1 MKASKKRFQEAGS
14 KRAGYPDFGLEWPV
28 FEEYA
33 ETVDGDD
40 ILLDAVVKPLRGRRP
55 PGTPPGIEVGGLP
68 SVLDQQERSVKEHI
82 APLTQHKDLF
92 LKFARHVP
100 SGPMPEMQEAVRVV
114 RAWVSEYGVLGLFGV
129 DDPQHPGQR
138 ESVRR
143 FWRAAWD
150 AAMVL
155 ELYEAA
161 IPKKPDRRLGEVWE
175 RWEPGLNWDR
185 IPASEQREHALKRVA
200 DKVGQIVKD
209 ECYPQ
214 VYRVE
219 NKARQET
226 QGFVYDF
233 GFYSLLGA
241 MYLQMMLL
249 LTDEN
254 NIRQCRRPG
263 CQGIIPPGSR
273 KDRIYC
279 SPACKQWPYDNKD
292 S

>member
-1 MKASKKRFQEAGS
+1 MGVLRKSFQEAGT
-14 KRAGYPDFGLEWPV
+14 KRAGYPDFGLGWPV
-28 FEEYA
+28 FWEYA

-40 ILLDAVVKPLRGRRP
+40 IFLDAVVKPLRGRRP
-55 PGTPPGIEVGGLP
+55 PGTPAGIEIGGLP
-68 SVLDQQERSVKEHI
+68 SVQDQQERSVKQHI

-92 LKFARHVP
+92 FEFARHLPRGHVTT
-100 SGPMPEMQEAVRVV
+100 EERLKTV

-129 DDPQHPGQR
+129 DDPRHPGQR
-138 ESVRR
+138 ESVRG
-143 FWRAAWD
+143 FWRAALD
-150 AAMVL
+150 AAMIL

-175 RWEPGLNWDR
+175 RWEPGLNWGR
-185 IPASEQREHALKRVA
+185 IPASEQREHALKRAA

-263 CQGIIPPGSR
+263 CQGIILPHES
-273 KDRIYC
+273 KKKVHC
-279 SPACKQWPYDNKD
+279 STRCRVWMHANKD